1 MLVTAINSFSD
12 VKVVSIDSSS
22 LCLDAS
28 NSLESVDSIQTVDSN
43 SAIAFEPATDSVLSR
58 SPDAR
63 TSQTRY
69 VRLLSEK

>member
-69 VRLLSEK
+69 VRLLNEK

>member
-1 MLVTAINSFSD
+1 MLVTAFNSFSD